1 MLAELNF
8 WFHVFVHRYGNL
20 QDDFEKMKSLL
31 KKGCRFVFV
40 VDTVANSTT
49 NDSDFKVSSSVKTKE
64 GYDLILKNKNYYDE
78 DTQTQFLTSTYELY
92 DGTMLLQ

>member
-8 WFHVFVHRYGNL
+8 WFHVFVHRYENL

-31 KKGCRFVFV
+31 KKGYRFVFV

-49 NDSDFKVSSSVKTKE
+49 NDSDYKVSSSVKTKE